1 MAMNKNIKLMQ
12 GNEAVAEGALIAGC
26 DFFAGYPI
34 TPSTEIAEILSNKL
48 PKIGRVFL
56 QMEDEIAALG
66 AVLGAALCGAK
77 AITASS
83 GPGIS
88 LKQEHIGYASMCE
101 IPCVIVNVMRGGP
114 STGLPTLSA
123 QSDIMQAKWG
133 VHGDHAII
141 AIVPSS
147 VNESL
152 YETIRAFNLAVKY
165 RTPVI
170 ILTDEIIGHMRE
182 KVVIPDKN
190 DVDIIDV
197 KLPDVPP
204 EKYNP
209 YNFTSGKVTPL
220 APMGEGYR
228 YHVTGLIHGETGFPS
243 QKIDVIQN
251 AENWLIDKIYKN
263 IKDIEKFE
271 EFQTEDADILI
282 VAYGSTSR
290 SARQAITMARAAGI
304 KAGMFRPI
312 TIWPFPDEQVSNLSK
327 KIKKIL
333 VVEMN
338 MGQVILEVQRNACG
352 ANVYGLNIANGEPIT
367 PDQIYAKIKEVSQ
380 L

>member
-1 MAMNKNIKLMQ
+1 MGKNIKLMQ
-12 GNEAVAEGALIAGC
+12 GNEAIAEGALIAGC
-26 DFFAGYPI
+26 NFFAGYPI
-34 TPSTEIAEILSNKL
+34 TPSSEVAEILSNKL

-56 QMEDEIAALG
+56 QMEDEISALG
-66 AVLGAALCGAK
+66 AVLGAALGGAK

-101 IPCVIVNVMRGGP
+101 IPCVILNVMRGGH
-114 STGLPTLSA
+114 STGLPTLPA
-123 QSDIMQAKWG
+123 QGDIMQARWG
-133 VHGDHAII
+133 THGDHAII
-141 AIVPSS
+141 AITPSS

-165 RTPVI
+165 RTPVM

-190 DVDIIDV
+190 DVEIIDV
-197 KLPDVPP
+197 KLPDVSP
-204 EKYNP
+204 ENYKP
-209 YNFTSGKVTPL
+209 YNYTSGKVTPL

-243 QKIDVIQN
+243 QKIDVIRDAQ
-251 AENWLIDKIYKN
+251 NWLMDKIYKN
-263 IKDIEKFE
+263 IADIEKFE
-271 EFQTEDADILI
+271 EFLTEDADILL

-290 SARQAITMARAAGI
+290 SARQAIAMARSAGI
-304 KAGMFRPI
+304 KVGMFRPI
-312 TIWPFPDEQVSNLSK
+312 TIWPFPEKQIAELSK

-333 VVEMN
+333 VPEMN
-338 MGQVILEVQRNACG
+338 MGQVILEVQRNSCG
-352 ANVYGLNIANGEPIT
+352 SKVYGLNIVTGEPIT
-367 PDQIYAKIKEVSQ
+367 PDQIYEKIKEVA
-380 L
+380 LL